1 MDDLCAGIF
10 EHFIKLVHQE
20 SPETILAE
28 FRALFIDGVGARGT
42 TALGVVYQ
50 LAFRDREDLYHL
62 ALRRCCYIAINN
74 WMAARREE
82 PVRQLVTLLAVPHHR
97 SSAHG
102 SSPSLQRLHGWLQ
115 NFVASEDYENLR
127 LFVAR
132 HDIELLPPPT
142 GETEATATAHS
153 TALGQ
158 SWTRRF
164 AGHLLLE
171 RADDPNLSEEER
183 HALREMAQQLRD
195 RFRFDLAMFAVRS
208 QSPRSDRATVVNPTG
223 LGDGALRVVKLLV
236 QSMRRH
242 GYASAAN
249 LFLTQT
255 KGLTYEGYKRSLKKY
270 LTFAVPDLGD
280 KPHKRLCE
288 AIDGLYGN
296 RDEEPLTDALHLQTC
311 QRVIALLTTENYREP
326 SRLFVLLLS
335 GGHGLTLVLLLL
347 KVAILCPSAR
357 SHLDL
362 CVAKLMR
369 HYGEIDE
376 AECRWVVH
384 FFEMFNVAFAIH
396 SNTVRFDLVAV
407 EDPKH
412 PRDRA
417 PGDGMKGTGGEEA
430 IAVQEPHRS
439 KRKSRPHASDLK
451 GDAKGVDLDRYRVF
465 SQISSPVANPFPPDP
480 SF

>member
-1 MDDLCAGIF
+1 MDDLCNGLF
-10 EHFIKLVHQE
+10 EHFMVLVHQE
-20 SPETILAE
+20 PPATVLAE
-28 FRALFIDGVGARGT
+28 FRALFIDGVGAQNT
-42 TALGVVYQ
+42 TALGVIYQ
-50 LAFRDREDLYHL
+50 LAFRDREDLYRL

-74 WMAARREE
+74 WMAARHED
-82 PVRQLVTLLAVPHHR
+82 PVRQLVALLVHHP
-97 SSAHG
+97 SPGGAHS
-102 SSPSLQRLHGWLQ
+102 SSPSLKRLHGWLQ

-132 HDIELLPPPT
+132 HDIELLPPPEPNAEVT
-142 GETEATATAHS
+142 ATATATQS
-153 TALGQ
+153 TLGRP
-158 SWTRRF
+158 WTRRF
-164 AGHLLLE
+164 AAHLLLE
-171 RADDPNLSEEER
+171 RAEDPDLSDEER
-183 HALREMAQQLRD
+183 HALQERSQQLRD

-208 QSPRSDRATVVNPTG
+208 QSARGDHAAVVNPTG

-255 KGLTYEGYKRSLKKY
+255 RGLTYEGYKRSLKKY

-280 KPHKRLCE
+280 KPHQRLCD
-288 AIDGLYGN
+288 AIDGLYGH

-311 QRVIALLTTENYREP
+311 QRVIALLTTENYQDP

-362 CVAKLMR
+362 CVAKLLR
-369 HYGEIDE
+369 HYGAIDE

-396 SNTVRFDLVAV
+396 SNTIRFDLVPV
-407 EDPKH
+407 DDPT
-412 PRDRA
+412 A
-417 PGDGMKGTGGEEA
+417 PGDRAKDAIVPTVPEGRSRRKGRKGTE
-430 IAVQEPHRS
+430 
-439 KRKSRPHASDLK
+439 
-451 GDAKGVDLDRYRVF
+451 LDRYRVF
-465 SQISSPVANPFPPDP
+465 SQISSPIANPFSAETPFG
-480 SF
+480 SI

>member
-10 EHFIKLVHQE
+10 EHFIQLVHQE
-20 SPETILAE
+20 PPETILAE

-42 TALGVVYQ
+42 TALGVIYQ

-82 PVRQLVTLLAVPHHR
+82 PVRQLVTLLAAPHHHG
-97 SSAHG
+97 SAH
-102 SSPSLQRLHGWLQ
+102 SASPSLQRIHSWLQ

-132 HDIELLPPPT
+132 HDIELLPPPSE
-142 GETEATATAHS
+142 GSEATATATS

-171 RADDPNLSEEER
+171 RAEDPDLSEEER
-183 HALREMAQQLRD
+183 HALRERAQQLRD

-208 QSPRSDRATVVNPTG
+208 QSPRSDRAAVTNPTG

-255 KGLTYEGYKRSLKKY
+255 RGLTYEGYKRSLKKY

-280 KPHKRLCE
+280 KPHHRLCE
-288 AIDGLYGN
+288 AIDGLYGD

-362 CVAKLMR
+362 CVAKLLR
-369 HYGEIDE
+369 HYEALDE

-396 SNTVRFDLVAV
+396 SNTIRFDLVSV

-417 PGDGMKGTGGEEA
+417 AGDGARETKGEA
-430 IAVQEPHRS
+430 IVAQEPNRS
-439 KRKSRPHASDLK
+439 KRKGRHRPADLK
-451 GDAKGVDLDRYRVF
+451 GDAKGTDLDRYRVF
-465 SQISSPVANPFPPDP
+465 SQISSSVVNPFPPDP